1 MKHEVLIEDIKTPVL
16 VLVEE
21 QLELLAE
28 YSAKMAVN
36 QLISLVNDLEK
47 KNIQDFRVLY
57 AKMVIAFCQ
66 QDLSFAGGI
75 IDKALEL
82 YPTRVQE
89 LKALY
94 DGIMTSKELTKIVN
108 ELIDSNQESLAIQ
121 KLKELHDMGIKN
133 HQTDISNIKIL
144 VKQRM
149 YKDAVKEFDKILS
162 VYPQHIDFLRKTFGS
177 LFYINQHHYI
187 VFKAKAHLKDYLK
200 NYPNDT
206 DALTYFARTCRTVGS
221 AEEEIRALERLTKL
235 IDSPTIWFQYS
246 RVLGEN
252 GDVGK
257 SKKAFA
263 KIPAGGQGLDKENM
277 RDYEDLSKYLETAY
291 NRNRLSR
298 YPGSRHELE
307 QDFKNSVQKYVLP
320 GSLLAGRFI
329 EPHTKFFAMGSCFAH
344 NISMALR
351 TNGYSTYYAGIGEEI
366 NSTYSNLF
374 FLKWLIS
381 PNQISPENTKS
392 LTELVE
398 KHRIDVPACRAALQ
412 NTDVLIMTLGVA
424 PCFFAKSTGKF
435 CLTNNIPTSH
445 LSSSNKYIFRTTTVK
460 ENTGNLKQIIKL
472 LKRTNPSI
480 KIFFTLSPVPLRASF
495 EFESAVQADCLSK
508 STLRIAAHEILAEE
522 YENIFYWPS
531 FEIVRWLSPHIE
543 TPFGKDDQKN
553 FHVNEALID
562 LIMDLFIENHASEAK
577 IQ

>member
-1 MKHEVLIEDIKTPVL
+1 
-16 VLVEE
+16 
-21 QLELLAE
+21 
-28 YSAKMAVN
+28 
-36 QLISLVNDLEK
+36 
-47 KNIQDFRVLY
+47 
-57 AKMVIAFCQ
+57 MVIAFGQ
-66 QDLSFAGGI
+66 QDLSVARGI

-82 YPTRVQE
+82 YPFRVQE

-94 DGIMTSKELTKIVN
+94 DGILTSTELIKSVN
-108 ELIDSNQESLAIQ
+108 DLIDSNQESLAIQ
-121 KLKELHDMGIKN
+121 ELKELHDMGIKN
-133 HQTDISNIKIL
+133 YQTDFLNIKIL

-149 YKDAVKEFDKILS
+149 YKDAVNEFDRIFS
-162 VYPQHIDFLRKTFGS
+162 VYPQHINFLRKKFGS
-177 LFYINQHHYI
+177 LFCINQHHYI

-221 AEEEIRALERLTKL
+221 AEEEMRALKRLTKL
-235 IDSPTIWFQYS
+235 IDSPNIWFQYS

-252 GDVGK
+252 GDVGRL
-257 SKKAFA
+257 KKAFA

-277 RDYEDLSKYLETAY
+277 RDYKDLSRYLGTA
-291 NRNRLSR
+291 NKKNRLSR
-298 YPGSRHELE
+298 YPGSRYELE
-307 QDFKNSVQKYVLP
+307 QDFKNSIQKYVLP

-329 EPHTKFFAMGSCFAH
+329 QPDTKFFAMGSCFAH
-344 NISMALR
+344 NIAMALR

-366 NSTYSNLF
+366 NSTNSNLF

-381 PNQISPENTKS
+381 PNQISPQNTTS

-398 KHRIDVPACRAALQ
+398 KHSIDVPACRAALK

-435 CLTNNIPTSH
+435 RLTNNIPTSH
-445 LSSSNKYIFRTTTVK
+445 LSSSDKYIFRTTTVK
-460 ENTGNLKQIIKL
+460 ENKENLKQIIKL

-495 EFESAVQADCLSK
+495 EFDSAVQADCLSK

-531 FEIVRWLSPHIE
+531 FEIVRRLSPHIDI
-543 TPFGKDDQKN
+543 PFGKDDQKN
-553 FHVNEALID
+553 FHVNEELID
-562 LIMDLFIENHASEAK
+562 LIMDLFIENHVCETN